1 MSPAKAPSI
10 AAVLASSAASECR
23 KAIRSLSDSKDRH
36 RGIHEARKAI
46 RRLKSLLVLGE
57 EPFAEAMPS
66 IKASLAN
73 LAESLSP
80 LRDAYVALDTART
93 LAGPRPSQA
102 WRHALERLEHRCDG
116 RLAAALHDDPGF
128 LKRRRTIRELA
139 ATLEGL
145 PWRTFR
151 QRTIEE
157 ALERSESRLA
167 KARKRA
173 KKIATPANAHDWRR
187 KARRLRMQLELWRRV
202 QKARGKTGHHHAQG
216 RKERAHEL
224 SLLSDALG
232 TKQDL
237 RALRATLRSLREPDA
252 MAPLLA
258 QIGDELKKHRKNL
271 QPLQ

>member
-10 AAVLASSAASECR
+10 AAVLASSAARECR
-23 KAIRSLSDSKDRH
+23 KAIRSLSDAKDRH

-46 RRLKSLLVLGE
+46 RRLKSLLLLGGA
-57 EPFAEAMPS
+57 PFAEAMPP
-66 IKASLAN
+66 IKDGLAG
-73 LAESLSP
+73 LAESLSS
-80 LRDAYVALDTART
+80 LRDAYVALDTARS
-93 LAGPRPSQA
+93 LAGPRPSPA

-116 RLAAALHDDPGF
+116 RLATALHDDPGF
-128 LKRRRTIRELA
+128 LKRRRILRELA
-139 ATLEGL
+139 ATIGGL
-145 PWRTFR
+145 PWRALR
-151 QRTIEE
+151 QRTIEQ
-157 ALERSESRLA
+157 ALERSERRLA

-173 KKIATPANAHDWRR
+173 KKSPSPANGHDWRR

-202 QKARGKTGHHHAQG
+202 QKARGKTGHHHVRG
-216 RKERAHEL
+216 MKERAHEL

-232 TKQDL
+232 TRQDL

-271 QPLQ
+271 QSPE